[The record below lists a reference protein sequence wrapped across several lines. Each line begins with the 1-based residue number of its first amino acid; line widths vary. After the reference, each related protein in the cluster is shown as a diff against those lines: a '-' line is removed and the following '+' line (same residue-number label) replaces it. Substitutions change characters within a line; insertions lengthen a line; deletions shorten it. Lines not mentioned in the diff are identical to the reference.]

1 MAVES
6 QLTRLVDSYNSEATL
21 KEVLHLTALTDP
33 DFQESGFMEVFT
45 DTRRLFDGLYPG
57 YRACNTEYKD
67 QEAPRHQR

>member
-6 QLTRLVDSYNSEATL
+6 QLTRLVDSYDAETSL
-21 KEVLHLTALTDP
+21 KEVLYLIALMNP
-33 DFQESGFMEVFT
+33 DFQESGFMAVFT
-45 DTRRLFDGLYPG
+45 DTRRLFDGRYPG